1 MTEVLLLFEKRRNEI
16 ELYFG
21 LLEDFAEG
29 DAQLIFKDHR
39 IKSID
44 LDLQHILLSNTFLLL
59 YNLVESTISGAVE
72 AIYKDMLDNDVVFE
86 EIEPLIQL
94 EIVDNIRKNVN
105 SKKFI
110 ESIHELTTDII
121 QHYPKS
127 TDLFSGNVDQEEIKK
142 MAQKYGFST
151 HTDARKTRNGEHLS
165 TIKKRRN
172 ELAHGFKSF
181 KDCGKAKIFQE
192 MRQIK
197 DQSLLYVEQILKNI
211 DDFLKKKHY
220 LKIK

>member
-1 MTEVLLLFEKRRNEI
+1 MTEVLLLFEERRNEI

-21 LLEDFAEG
+21 LLEDVAER
-29 DAQLIFKDHR
+29 DAQLIFREKQ
-39 IKSID
+39 IKSIG
-44 LDLQHILLSNTFLLL
+44 LDLQHILLSNAFLLL
-59 YNLVESTISGAVE
+59 YNLVESTISGAIE
-72 AIYKDMLDNDVVFE
+72 AIYKEMLDNEVAFDD
-86 EIEPLIQL
+86 IRPAIQL

-105 SKKFI
+105 SKKLI
-110 ESIHELTTDII
+110 DSLHTIGTDIV

-142 MAQKYGFST
+142 IAHKYGFST
-151 HTDARKTRNGEHLS
+151 HTEARKTRNGEHLS

-181 KDCGKAKIFQE
+181 KECGKAKTFQE

-197 DQSLLYVEQILKNI
+197 EQSLLYVEQILQNMN
-211 DDFLKKKHY
+211 DFLTQKQYLKKK
-220 LKIK
+220 